1 MNVLFVLLFLIGC
14 SDNSNVLTSYE
25 KNYYK
30 QIAYNSLSPN
40 EKSTIMNPDNAV
52 IIDGIYK
59 YENRSHK
66 IYIDKEHIIYF
77 GLIDT
82 NIVLID
88 NQKLISILFNT
99 TQDALLGPI
108 DVIINPFSKQTIG
121 QTLRF

>member
-1 MNVLFVLLFLIGC
+1 MKRIIINRLLIIVFH
-14 SDNSNVLTSYE
+14 S
-25 KNYYK
+25 
-30 QIAYNSLSPN
+30 N
-40 EKSTIMNPDNAV
+40 EKSTIINPDNAV

-82 NIVLID
+82 SKVLID
-88 NQKLISILFNT
+88 NQKLISVLFNT

-108 DVIINPFSKQTIG
+108 DVIINPSSNKAIG
-121 QTLRF
+121 QAFRY